1 MRNKAISLLQEL
13 TEAHSVSGHEDEVRA
28 IFTDE
33 LSDVG
38 PLAADKNGSV
48 ICAHGEK
55 GPRILIAGHMDEV
68 GFMVQ
73 NLTLDGFIQFVTI
86 GGWWTQVMLGQRV
99 QILTRSGEKITGVI
113 GSKPVHFL
121 PPSQRDIPIP
131 IEAMFIDVGASSRRE
146 LEDEFHIALGDPI
159 APLSPFTP
167 LTKADLY
174 MAKAFDNRVGMAA
187 VIQSALNLCDTDHPN
202 EIVFAGSVQEEVGL
216 RGARTLANFV
226 KPDVAIVLEG
236 PPADDTPGFH
246 LPDSQ
251 GKLGGGVQIRMYDPS
266 AIGNPRLA
274 ELAIKT
280 AKAANIPHQVT
291 VRRSGGTDAGS
302 FHIANQGIPCL
313 VLGVPARYIHSHNS
327 IIDIEDYLAMVDLT
341 IALAGKLDDA
351 AVESLTRYL

>member
-1 MRNKAISLLQEL
+1 MPYDPATAERVRNTLGR
-13 TEAHSVSGHEDEVRA
+13 TRG
-28 IFTDE
+28 
-33 LSDVG
+33 LSERKMFG
-38 PLAADKNGSV
+38 GIAF
-48 ICAHGEK
+48 
-55 GPRILIAGHMDEV
+55 LIDGHMDEV

-246 LPDSQ
+246 LPASQ
-251 GKLGGGVQIRMYDPS
+251 GKLGGGVY
-266 AIGNPRLA
+266 A
-274 ELAIKT
+274 
-280 AKAANIPHQVT
+280 
-291 VRRSGGTDAGS
+291 
-302 FHIANQGIPCL
+302 
-313 VLGVPARYIHSHNS
+313 
-327 IIDIEDYLAMVDLT
+327 
-341 IALAGKLDDA
+341 
-351 AVESLTRYL
+351 